1 MREANRNRGA
11 FTLVELLVVI
21 GIIAV
26 LISILLPAINRAR
39 EAANRTNCLANLHSI
54 AQMLRMYSVNYKDQC
69 PLGYSHS
76 SAGGIN
82 AASDEQNN
90 YYLSRAST
98 APPVGEKVRYVGI
111 GLLFPA
117 NLIKEGEGKVF
128 FCPSF
133 TDTNH
138 QYNVPSN
145 PWPPSLNTVRSCY
158 SVRSSM
164 FYSHPGDQK
173 VQWQPDG
180 VIWSQGVP
188 GDSFAP
194 YGTDGSTPPFF
205 PQALPKLSRM
215 RDHAIISDICSS
227 DTRVDPAHKRGI
239 NVLYANGAAKWIDR
253 GLIDPELKLLHGFT
267 FGQNVNMQSL
277 WMKLDAQ

>member
-1 MREANRNRGA
+1 MRVANKNRGA

-54 AQMLRMYSVNYKDQC
+54 AQMLRMYGVNYKDQC

-76 SAGGIN
+76 SASGIST
-82 AASDEQNN
+82 ASDEQNN
-90 YYLSRAST
+90 YYLSRVST
-98 APPVGEKVRYVGI
+98 APPVGETVRYVGI

-117 NLIKEGEGKVF
+117 RLIREGEGRVF

-145 PWPPSLNTVRSCY
+145 PWPP
-158 SVRSSM
+158 
-164 FYSHPGDQK
+164 
-173 VQWQPDG
+173 
-180 VIWSQGVP
+180 
-188 GDSFAP
+188 
-194 YGTDGSTPPFF
+194 
-205 PQALPKLSRM
+205 
-215 RDHAIISDICSS
+215 
-227 DTRVDPAHKRGI
+227 
-239 NVLYANGAAKWIDR
+239 
-253 GLIDPELKLLHGFT
+253 
-267 FGQNVNMQSL
+267 
-277 WMKLDAQ
+277 